1 MKLRYNFRVYPN
13 AAQRRSLAR
22 AFGCAR
28 VVWNDCLR
36 ARTVAHDA
44 GLPYVRSGD
53 LSKEHITRAK
63 RTPER
68 AWLADVSAVVLQQ
81 SLRDL
86 DSAFK
91 NFFDSTDAGSKG
103 RRTSP
108 PRYKSKKDS
117 RQSIRLTR
125 SAFSLPDNG
134 CVYVAKVGDL
144 KVRWSRPLPAAPSSL
159 TVLKDPAGRYFASF
173 VVDTESGPLPEVD
186 TEVGIDLGLTTFAVL
201 SDGTRISSP
210 KFLRRAEKRL
220 KRSQRDLSRK
230 VKGSRNH
237 AAARIK
243 LAKQHARVADRRRDW
258 HHKVSTRIIR
268 DNQAVYV
275 EDLAVSAL
283 VRTRVSKSVHD
294 AGWASFVR
302 MLEYKAARHGRH
314 FAKIGR
320 FVPTSRMCSTCG
332 HNDGPKPL
340 HIRTWICSNCETVHD
355 RDENA
360 AMNTLAAGRA
370 DRLNACGA
378 PVGPGVIPAQRD
390 ETGSH
395 RGGHPTAEGVPGRQA
410 AGGYVNSS
418 P

>member
-13 AAQRRSLAR
+13 APQRLALAQ

-36 ARTVAHDA
+36 ARTVAHEA
-44 GLPYVRSGD
+44 GLPYVTSAE
-53 LSKEHITRAK
+53 LSKEHITQAK

-86 DSAFK
+86 DGAFK
-91 NFFDSTDAGSKG
+91 NFFDSVCGRSKG
-103 RRTSP
+103 RQTAP

-125 SAFSLPDNG
+125 SAFSL
-134 CVYVAKVGDL
+134 
-144 KVRWSRPLPAAPSSL
+144 
-159 TVLKDPAGRYFASF
+159 
-173 VVDTESGPLPEVD
+173 TEALSEVD

-201 SDGTRISSP
+201 SDGTRIASP
-210 KFLRRAEKRL
+210 KFLRRAERKL

-230 VKGSRNH
+230 TKGSKNH
-237 AAARIK
+237 AKARVK
-243 LAKQHARVADRRRDW
+243 LAKQHAGVVDRRRDW

-283 VRTRVSKSVHD
+283 VRTRVAKSLHD
-294 AGWASFVR
+294 AGWASFVS
-302 MLEYKAARHGRH
+302 MLEYKAAKHGRH
-314 FAKIGR
+314 FGKIGR
-320 FVPTSRMCSTCG
+320 FVPTSQMCSTCG
-332 HNDGPKPL
+332 HSDGPKPL
-340 HIRTWICSNCETVHD
+340 HIRQWTCSKCETVHD

-360 AMNTLAAGRA
+360 AINTLAAGRA

-378 PVGPGVIPAQRD
+378 PVRPGVIPAQRD

-395 RGGHPTAEGVPGRQA
+395 RGGHPTAAGIPGRQA